1 MLRANSR
8 LVIPICLFQICD
20 LFLTPL
26 NSDHGNFEGFNAKR
40 KMMMMAPL
48 ADESCCTDNLN
59 KALSH
64 GFVAHSPEAMT
75 GRDYHNSWV
84 LAVATYC
91 RFMSRAL
98 IICFFSGGLSLDC
111 CH

>member
-48 ADESCCTDNLN
+48 ADESCCTDSN
-59 KALSH
+59 
-64 GFVAHSPEAMT
+64 P
-75 GRDYHNSWV
+75 
-84 LAVATYC
+84 
-91 RFMSRAL
+91 
-98 IICFFSGGLSLDC
+98 I
-111 CH
+111 